1 MQVGMVEP
9 HNNLLVKS
17 GTDFRE
23 FTHLTLTLGPAGG
36 TTSSSKAASGS
47 SGQPP
52 AAAPPDLQ
60 QGVEGGA
67 DYGDSE
73 VTADGVLFSTN
84 RPVMK
89 WQQIQITSTIPDD
102 PEAAQV
108 SCSLPAPASCL
119 LPGRL
124 CALKAAKAAAGGWC
138 TRGGV
143 AAVLLQLAAS
153 GVLGI

>member
-23 FTHLTLTLGPAGG
+23 FTHLTLTLPAASS
-36 TTSSSKAASGS
+36 TSSGS
-47 SGQPP
+47 D
-52 AAAPPDLQ
+52 AAAGPGRPQVAVVPDLQ

-67 DYGDSE
+67 DYGSDE

-89 WQQIQITSTIPDD
+89 WQQIQITSSIPDD

-108 SCSLPAPASCL
+108 SCSRRERPPPAPL
-119 LPGRL
+119 LCKRS
-124 CALKAAKAAAGGWC
+124 AAHRK
-138 TRGGV
+138 
-143 AAVLLQLAAS
+143 LPNSPL
-153 GVLGI
+153 